1 VSLDQ
6 QIKDTLARLKCPG
19 TDGEAVLREFAVRA
33 GVTVDRVEEIVK
45 HTCSSCGEESV
56 LCFRCKAQET
66 LGEQATMALP
76 LLLPKIALMVKQWAG
91 EALAARAA
99 RKREEAFQAQAARQH
114 HSASPGPPPAGRQV
128 F

>member
-19 TDGEAVLREFAVRA
+19 TDGEAVLREFANKAGV
-33 GVTVDRVEEIVK
+33 GVTVEREVEK